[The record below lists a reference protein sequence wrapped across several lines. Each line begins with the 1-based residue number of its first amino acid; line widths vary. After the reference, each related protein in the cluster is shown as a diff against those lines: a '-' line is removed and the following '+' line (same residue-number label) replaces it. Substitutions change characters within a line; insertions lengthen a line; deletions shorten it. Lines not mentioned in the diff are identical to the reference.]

1 MSSTRTISVTDQRL
15 ARWLIWAALWLRRAA
30 WLRGMEDIWSPVADW
45 AEPLLRQKLRWTR
58 HLILQIIFLRGSNAQ
73 SPTQGARQPRAASRF
88 GAKPAPPSG
97 LLRAAVG
104 SRLRRLSRGRTASEQ
119 IAALF
124 RLLTNIEAEIVR
136 MRRRLARGIV
146 RQRRIQ
152 HAPRAFSLL
161 TGAGMLALIVV
172 RDALWPT
179 LGQDGGRAADTS

>member
-45 AEPLLRQKLRWTR
+45 AEPMLRQKLRWTR
-58 HLILQIIFLRGSNAQ
+58 RLILQIIFLRGFMAHP
-73 SPTQGARQPRAASRF
+73 PTQGARQPRAASRF

-104 SRLRRLSRGRTASEQ
+104 SRLRRISRGRTASEQ

-124 RLLTNIEAEIVR
+124 RLLTTIEAEILR

-146 RQRRIQ
+146 RQRRIR
-152 HAPRAFSLL
+152 HAPRVFSLL
-161 TGAGMLALIVV
+161 TGVSILALIVV
-172 RDALWPT
+172 RDAPWP
-179 LGQDGGRAADTS
+179 LGAEDGRAADTS